1 MAIFSKFRSK
11 LYATAKFL
19 GDAEAIL
26 SGNPK
31 KIARRAT
38 RRTAGK
44 IASRGIGKLIS
55 KLF

>member
-11 LYATAKFL
+11 LYRIAKFL

-26 SGNPK
+26 SGDPK
-31 KIARRAT
+31 KMVRRAT

-44 IASRGIGKLIS
+44 MASRGIGKLIR